1 MSGQPPSA
9 PTGGGRPRPR
19 ARSRL
24 LRAVGGKFGYL
35 LGALIALIL
44 SSPLIDQSWFWYMA
58 YLLFAI
64 AVLVAS
70 VHAVRPG
77 RSWLV
82 IGLIVALVDFA
93 TGRLAV
99 IRGADWLVFLQVIL
113 WISTLI
119 FVTITLFEAI
129 FDSDVVG
136 VETLQAALC
145 IYLLLGLIWVYF
157 FVLIDMLAPG
167 SFLSKEGTHVNW
179 WDDRSRRFGFM
190 RLFVFSYSTL
200 SGSGY
205 GGVSPAGGFAE
216 LTASLEAIIANIYM
230 AVVIARLV
238 GIQSAQPSAGSA
250 ESRPPCSDSS
260 PSQHVAPESTE

>member
-1 MSGQPPSA
+1 
-9 PTGGGRPRPR
+9 
-19 ARSRL
+19 

-44 SSPLIDQSWFWYMA
+44 SSPLIDRSGFWFMA

-70 VHAVRPG
+70 FHAARPG
-77 RSWLV
+77 RSWL
-82 IGLIVALVDFA
+82 IFGLIVALVDFV

-99 IRGADWLVFLQVIL
+99 IDGAHWLVFLQVIL
-113 WISTLI
+113 WISTLL

-145 IYLLLGLIWVYF
+145 IYLFLGLIWVYF
-157 FVLIDMLAPG
+157 FALVDLLAPG
-167 SFLSKEGTHVNW
+167 SFLSQDGILVNW
-179 WDDRSRRFGFM
+179 FDERSRRSGFT

-200 SGSGY
+200 SGSGH
-205 GGVSPAGGFAE
+205 GGVLPAGGFAK
-216 LTASLEAIIANIYM
+216 LTASLDAMIAHIYF

-238 GIQSAQPSAGSA
+238 GIQPAQPPARSPEG
-250 ESRPPCSDSS
+250 RPPYSDFS
-260 PSQHVAPESTE
+260 PSQQVAREAAE